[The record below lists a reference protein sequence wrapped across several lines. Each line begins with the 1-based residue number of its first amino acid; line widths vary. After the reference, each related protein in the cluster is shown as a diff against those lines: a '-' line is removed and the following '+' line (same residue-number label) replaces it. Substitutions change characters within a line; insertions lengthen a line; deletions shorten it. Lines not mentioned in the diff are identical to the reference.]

1 MHSPRRVHSRKS
13 PDAPHIGDQLIANI
27 PVPENCDQSEKA
39 SSVKSP
45 LCWGSEG
52 KNRHWPLGHSAQHKL
67 SSLMLRSIEASQ
79 MYALTLMKIYNA
91 ERCGAFGIWGL
102 SIETYA
108 RHNPT

>member
-1 MHSPRRVHSRKS
+1 
-13 PDAPHIGDQLIANI
+13 
-27 PVPENCDQSEKA
+27 
-39 SSVKSP
+39 
-45 LCWGSEG
+45 
-52 KNRHWPLGHSAQHKL
+52 
-67 SSLMLRSIEASQ
+67 MLRSIEAYQ